1 MESKMEKKLN
11 YTYEVTGELRN
22 GRRFKMTGLTRH
34 YAMCINLWSGTVWKR
49 NEKTGKRK
57 MIKRV

>member
-1 MESKMEKKLN
+1 MESKKQ

-22 GRRFKMTGLTRH
+22 GRRFKMAGLERH
-34 YAMCINLWSGTVWKR
+34 YALCINLWKGTVWKR

-57 MIKRV
+57 MIRRVW

>member
-1 MESKMEKKLN
+1 MEKKLS